1 MHYKVKGTYDLLPN
15 DSVKWQYVS
24 RKLASIF
31 SRYNYHEIRTP
42 IMEYSEVIHRQ
53 GEFSDM
59 VQKETYNFVDKGNRN
74 ITLRPEATAG
84 IMRSIIENKS
94 YAQTDLLKYYYIG
107 PNYRYERPQKGRFR
121 EFYQFGVEA
130 VGLKSPYL
138 DAEVIMLAS
147 DIILEFGLDGVLIKI
162 NSLGDDLS
170 RSNYQKALVDY
181 FTKHTS
187 DLCGDC
193 NNRLNTNP
201 LRILDCKVDF
211 GKPVLLNAP
220 KSVDYLT
227 KESKEHFETV
237 LKVLADNNVNYEVD
251 HNLVRGIDYYSETVF
266 EVHANIK
273 SFGNANTLAGG
284 GCYDNLSKDL
294 GGPELSGVGFSFG
307 MERFIEA
314 LEVSNVLPDL
324 KHNLDAYLIAFSDDF
339 KGYTANVLK
348 ALRDEGL
355 LAEMDY
361 DNKSF
366 KSKLRKALSNEPKF
380 LIFIGEDEVK
390 NNKLSVKNTKTEVQ
404 EEMTLSD
411 FLKLLKGEWRWN
423 THITIMN

>member
-1 MHYKVKGTYDLLPN
+1 MHYKVKGTYDLLPV
-15 DSVKWQYVS
+15 DSIKWQYVS
-24 RKLASIF
+24 QKLRDIF

-130 VGLKSPYL
+130 VGLKSPFL

-147 DIILEFGLDGVLIKI
+147 DIITEFGLEGVLIKL
-162 NSLGDDLS
+162 NSLGDDTS
-170 RSNYQKALVDY
+170 RHNYQEALKSY
-181 FTKHTS
+181 FNNHTS
-187 DLCGDC
+187 ELCGDC
-193 NNRLNTNP
+193 QRRLDTNP
-201 LRILDCKVDF
+201 LRILDCKVDS
-211 GKPVLLNAP
+211 GKPVLLGAP
-220 KSVDYLT
+220 KSIDFLT
-227 KESKEHFETV
+227 DESKNHFEKVLQV
-237 LKVLADNNVNYEVD
+237 LKDNQINYEID

-284 GCYDNLSKDL
+284 GVYDNLSKDL
-294 GGPELSGVGFSFG
+294 GGPNLSGVGFSFG

-314 LEVSNVLPDL
+314 LEVSEVLPEL
-324 KHNLDAYLIAFSDDF
+324 KHHLDAYIITFDEESKAYASS
-339 KGYTANVLK
+339 VLK
-348 ALRDEGL
+348 TLRNNHFL
-355 LAEMDY
+355 VEMDY
-361 DNKSF
+361 DTKSF
-366 KSKLRKALSNEPKF
+366 KSKLRKALNSEPKY
-380 LIFIGEDEVK
+380 LIFLGEDEVK
-390 NNKLSVKNTKTEVQ
+390 TKTLTIKNTKSEVQ
-404 EEMTLSD
+404 EQTTLVD
-411 FLKLLKGEWRWN
+411 FIKLLGGK
-423 THITIMN
+423 